1 MYVFIYNVLLKNKIN
16 KNGEKDFEDKV
27 NEEKKNYNFL
37 KIYLPL

>member
-27 NEEKKNYNFL
+27 NEEKNNYNFL